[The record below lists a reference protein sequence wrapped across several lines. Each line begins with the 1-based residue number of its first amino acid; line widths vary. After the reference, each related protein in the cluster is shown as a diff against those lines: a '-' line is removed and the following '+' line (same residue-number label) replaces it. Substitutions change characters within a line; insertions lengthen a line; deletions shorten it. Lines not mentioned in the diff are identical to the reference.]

1 MPSVTG
7 DDGVPSG
14 IVPFRPFGV
23 WGDSG
28 TGGSGVGGGNGVF
41 GTSANYSGIAGITL
55 SGSNDA
61 AGVFGGGH
69 IGVAGG
75 TTGSNT
81 FPTSSV
87 GVYGTGSNGSGLGA
101 IGVQG
106 VSDTNAGVFGES
118 TSGVGVLGESSS
130 SDGVLGFGFGK
141 TGSGVAGISNSVG
154 VFGLGGISGEFL
166 GNVDVT
172 GTLTKGTLA
181 FKIDHP
187 LDPANKYLFHSGV
200 ESPDMKNIY
209 DGVVV
214 LDANGEAIV
223 DLPAWFE
230 ALNSEFRYQL
240 TPIGAPGPNLYIA
253 EEISNQRFRIAG
265 GTPGMKVCWQVTG
278 IRQDAFAKAN
288 RLPVEQDK
296 PTNERDYYVHPE
308 AHGQPLEKSIVGA
321 RHPEKLKRF
330 MEIQR
335 RTP

>member
-1 MPSVTG
+1 MPAVTG

-28 TGGSGVGGGNGVF
+28 TGASGVGGGNGVF
-41 GTSANYSGIAGITL
+41 GSSANYSGIAGITR
-55 SGSNDA
+55 SSSNDA

-87 GVYGTGSNGSGLGA
+87 GVYGTGSNGAQLGA

-106 VSDTNAGVFGES
+106 VSDTNSGVFGES

-200 ESPDMKNIY
+200 ESPEMKNIY

-230 ALNSEFRYQL
+230 ALNNEFRYQL

-265 GTPGMKVCWQVTG
+265 GSPGMKVCWQVTG
-278 IRQDAFAKAN
+278 IRQDAFARAN

-296 PTNERDYYVHPE
+296 PPNERDYYVHPE

-330 MEIQR
+330 LEIQR